1 MVQVHERISNRK
13 ADAVRPADD
22 GAGPVSGGD
31 GYSGEISG
39 ADYYGCGS
47 GASASAMPIITGSL
61 GRVQVRDNS
70 ISICME
76 CR

>member
-1 MVQVHERISNRK
+1 MTDILGKYQVPIIMD
-13 ADAVRPADD
+13 ADLGHLHP
-22 GAGPVSGGD
+22 
-31 GYSGEISG
+31 
-39 ADYYGCGS
+39 
-47 GASASAMPIITGSL
+47 AMPIITGSL